1 MYQALDRPA
10 HRGCLR
16 RGNTSQI
23 TRACDEAPDT
33 WFPTAWGAKLGGQE
47 SFWGLAVRELPD
59 LLYSHCLL
67 SLLDSKI
74 SSVQRHCWQDRRS

>member
-10 HRGCLR
+10 HTGCLR
-16 RGNTSQI
+16 WGNISQI
-23 TRACDEAPDT
+23 TCACDQASYT
-33 WFPTAWGAKLGGQE
+33 WFPTAWGANLGGQE
-47 SFWGLAVRELPD
+47 SFWGLAIMKLPD

-74 SSVQRHCWQDRRS
+74 SSIKLHC